1 MVARTQPLRRVLIR
15 VIFIC
20 CGTVLGITAA
30 ALFAY
35 ELLAFRNESVEQLQ
49 TLGQAVA
56 TNSTAALA
64 FDNADDATDVLAAL
78 SADRHIR
85 AAALYDMQ
93 GGIFA
98 TYPADLAHDQVPA
111 RAGAAGY
118 AFDGYRLSGFQA
130 VKQDSLQL
138 GTLFVASDL
147 GAIIQRLQRYAVIS
161 ILAIGLSLLAAY
173 VLSLRLQRRLLHP
186 ITALANAA
194 RAVSDRQDYSVRTA
208 PTGTSEFDMLGGAFN
223 HMLTQIQESERKL
236 HSQLGRLGLLQHIT
250 RAIGERQDIRSI
262 FQVVLD
268 SLDRNFRSEF
278 ACILAYDR
286 TARVL
291 TVSCIGAAS
300 RTHMAA
306 LQLDEGDVIQVDS
319 NGLSRCVDGQ
329 LVYEPSVAA
338 ATLPFPRR
346 FLAAGLNSLVI
357 SPLIVENEISGT
369 LVCARRD
376 PEDFSSADCEFLRQL
391 SEHAALASHQAELH
405 GALQRAYDD
414 LRQSQATLLQQERLR
429 ALGQMASGI
438 AHDINNAISPIAL
451 YTESLLESE
460 PGLSDRTT
468 SYLTTIQL
476 AINDVT
482 RTVSRMREFYRER
495 ETQMT
500 LESIDLNRA
509 AQQVVDLTQAR
520 WNTQPQQRGISID
533 LRMEFAS
540 GLPRIM
546 GAENEIRDA
555 LTNLVFNAV
564 DAMPTGGTL
573 TLRTSSNA
581 RDEHATAVIIE
592 VCDTGIGMD
601 EDTRRRCLE
610 PFYTT
615 KGERGTGLGLAMV
628 YGMIQRHSAA
638 LEIESA
644 PGQGTIMRLVFTAAS
659 VDTAS
664 TMFSLPAIRA
674 RPLRLLLV
682 DDDPVLLHAMK
693 EILAGEGHAVIPTGG
708 GQEGI
713 EAFRSAQQRDDPFD
727 LVITDLG
734 MPHMDGRKVA
744 AAIKS
749 LSASTPV
756 IMLTGWGQRFV
767 TPSEMPPHVDKV
779 LSKPPR
785 LGDLRN
791 ALLELAP

>member
-1 MVARTQPLRRVLIR
+1 MTARTQPLRQVLIR

-30 ALFAY
+30 ALFTY
-35 ELLAFRNESVEQLQ
+35 ELLAFRSESIEQLQ

-56 TNSTAALA
+56 SNSTAALA
-64 FDNADDATDVLAAL
+64 FDNADDATAVLAGL

-85 AAALYDMQ
+85 SAALYDAQ
-93 GGIFA
+93 GRIFA
-98 TYPADLAHDQVPA
+98 TYPADLAHDQVPVQ
-111 RAGAAGY
+111 AGAAGY
-118 AFDGYRLSGFQA
+118 AFDGYRLSGFQP
-130 VKQDSLQL
+130 VTQDSLPL

-161 ILAIGLSLLAAY
+161 MLAMGLSLLAAY
-173 VLSLRLQRRLLHP
+173 VLSLRLQRRLLQP

-268 SLDRNFRSEF
+268 SLDRNFRSGF

-306 LQLDEGDVIQVDS
+306 LQMSEGDVVQVDQ
-319 NGLSRCVDGQ
+319 NGLSRCVNGQ
-329 LVYEPSVAA
+329 LVYEPSVAE
-338 ATLPFPRR
+338 ATIPFPQR
-346 FLAAGLNSLVI
+346 FLAAGLHSLVI
-357 SPLIVENEISGT
+357 SPLIVENEVSGV
-369 LVCARRD
+369 LVCARRA
-376 PEDFSSADCEFLRQL
+376 PQDFSSADCEFLRQL
-391 SEHAALASHQAELH
+391 SEHAALASHQAGLH

-460 PGLSDRTT
+460 PGLSERTT
-468 SYLTTIQL
+468 GYLTTIQT

-500 LESIDLNRA
+500 LESVDLNRA
-509 AQQVVDLTQAR
+509 AQQVVELTQAR
-520 WNTQPQQRGISID
+520 WNTQPQQRGISIE
-533 LRMEFAS
+533 LRMELAS

-564 DAMPTGGTL
+564 DAMPAGGTL
-573 TLRTSSNA
+573 TLRTSSDA
-581 RDEHATAVIIE
+581 RDEHATTVIIE

-601 EDTRRRCLE
+601 EETRRRCLE

-638 LEIESA
+638 LEIDSA
-644 PGQGTIMRLVFTAAS
+644 PGEGTVMRLLFTATSA
-659 VDTAS
+659 DAAS
-664 TMFSLPAIRA
+664 TMLSMPAMPI

-693 EILAGEGHAVIPTGG
+693 DILTGEGHTVTPTGG

-713 EAFRSAQQRDDPFD
+713 EAFRSALQQDLLFD

-734 MPHMDGRKVA
+734 MPNVDGRKVA
-744 AAIKS
+744 AAVKS
-749 LSASTPV
+749 LSSITPV

-767 TPSEMPPHVDKV
+767 TPSEMPAHVDKV

-791 ALLELAP
+791 ALMELAP

>member
-1 MVARTQPLRRVLIR
+1 LNARTQPLRRVLIR

-20 CGTVLGITAA
+20 CGTVLGITAV
-30 ALFAY
+30 ALFTY

-49 TLGQAVA
+49 ILGQAVA
-56 TNSTAALA
+56 SNSTAALA
-64 FDNADDATDVLAAL
+64 FDNPADATAVLAGL
-78 SADRHIR
+78 RADRHIR
-85 AAALYDMQ
+85 AAALYDEQ
-93 GGIFA
+93 GKIFA

-111 RAGAAGY
+111 RVGAADYGFSGY
-118 AFDGYRLSGFQA
+118 MLSGFQP
-130 VKQDSLQL
+130 VTQDSLRL
-138 GTLFVASDL
+138 GTLYVASDL

-161 ILAIGLSLLAAY
+161 ILAMGLSLLAAY
-173 VLSLRLQRRLLHP
+173 VLSLRLQRRLLQP

-236 HSQLGRLGLLQHIT
+236 HSQLGRLGLLQLIT

-300 RTHMAA
+300 RTHLAA
-306 LQLDEGDVIQVDS
+306 LRMDEGDVIEVDS
-319 NGLSRCVDGQ
+319 NGLSRCVAGQ
-329 LVYEPSVAA
+329 LFYEPAITE
-338 ATLPFPRR
+338 ATFPFLRR
-346 FLAAGLNSLVI
+346 FLAAGLHSLVI
-357 SPLIVENEISGT
+357 SPLIVENEVSGA

-376 PEDFSSADCEFLRQL
+376 PQDFSSADCEFLRQL

-460 PGLSDRTT
+460 PGLSERTT
-468 SYLTTIQL
+468 SYLTTIQR

-482 RTVSRMREFYRER
+482 RTVSRMREFYRDR

-500 LESIDLNRA
+500 LESVDLNRA
-509 AQQVVDLTQAR
+509 AQQVVELTQAR
-520 WNTQPQQRGISID
+520 WNTQPQQRGISIE
-533 LRMEFAS
+533 LHMELAS
-540 GLPRIM
+540 GLPHIM

-564 DAMPTGGTL
+564 DAMPAGGTL
-573 TLRTSSNA
+573 TLRTSSDA

-601 EDTRRRCLE
+601 EETRRRCLE

-628 YGMIQRHSAA
+628 YGMIQRHSAT
-638 LEIESA
+638 LEIDST
-644 PGQGTIMRLVFTAAS
+644 PGEGTVMRLLFTAAS
-659 VDTAS
+659 AETAN
-664 TMFSLPAIRA
+664 TMLPLPALRI

-682 DDDPVLLHAMK
+682 DDDPVLLHAMRD
-693 EILAGEGHAVIPTGG
+693 ILTGEGHTVTPTGG

-713 EAFRSAQQRDDPFD
+713 ETFRSAQQQDMLFD

-734 MPHMDGRKVA
+734 MPHVDGRKVA

-749 LSASTPV
+749 LSSVTPV

-767 TPSEMPPHVDKV
+767 TPSEIPAHVDKV
-779 LSKPPR
+779 LGKPPR

-791 ALLELAP
+791 ALMELAP